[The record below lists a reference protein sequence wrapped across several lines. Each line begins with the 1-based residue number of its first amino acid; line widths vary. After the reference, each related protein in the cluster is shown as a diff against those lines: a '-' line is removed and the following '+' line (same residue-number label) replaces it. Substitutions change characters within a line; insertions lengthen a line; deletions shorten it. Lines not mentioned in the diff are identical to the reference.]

1 MAKRKAPETAPLG
14 LVLHVADIP
23 AAAAFYRRLGFVET
37 GSYPGADGRIVVSF
51 LAHGTSVLLLG
62 NRAELHYENA
72 ARAALYRE
80 GPVGLGAV
88 ITLRVPD
95 LAAVYAA
102 VQDAGARIM
111 MEPADEFYGDRVFM
125 FLDPDGYEW
134 KISQTIAAVDAD
146 AIRKVVAAS
155 RAPRRP
161 RRRSG

>member
-1 MAKRKAPETAPLG
+1 MARRKVAAPAPLG

-37 GSYPGADGRIVVSF
+37 GSYPGADGRTVVAF

-72 ARAALYRE
+72 ERAALYRE

-95 LAAVYAA
+95 LEAVHRE
-102 VQDAGARIM
+102 VREAGARIM

-125 FLDPDGYEW
+125 FLDPEGYEW
-134 KISQTIAAVDAD
+134 KISQTITAVDPD
-146 AIRKVVAAS
+146 EIRKIVAAS
-155 RAPRRP
+155 
-161 RRRSG
+161 

>member
-1 MAKRKAPETAPLG
+1 MG

-23 AAAAFYRRLGFVET
+23 AASAFYRRLGFVET
-37 GSYPGADGRIVVSF
+37 GSYPGADGRTVVAF

-72 ARAALYRE
+72 ERAALYRE

-88 ITLRVPD
+88 ITLRVEE
-95 LAAVYAA
+95 LAAVYAT
-102 VQDAGARIM
+102 VKEAGAQIL

-134 KISQTIAAVDAD
+134 KISQAVAAVDPD
-146 AIRKVVAAS
+146 EIRKVVAAS
-155 RAPRRP
+155 
-161 RRRSG
+161 

>member
-1 MAKRKAPETAPLG
+1 MARRKVAAPAPLG

-37 GSYPGADGRIVVSF
+37 GSYPGADGRTVVAF

-72 ARAALYRE
+72 ERAALYRE

-95 LAAVYAA
+95 LEAVHRE
-102 VQDAGARIM
+102 VREAGARIM

-125 FLDPDGYEW
+125 FLDPEGYEW
-134 KISQTIAAVDAD
+134 KISQTITAVDPD
-146 AIRKVVAAS
+146 EIRRIVAAS
-155 RAPRRP
+155 
-161 RRRSG
+161 